1 MEIRL
6 DLIHGDC
13 LEKMKSIA
21 DKSIDLIICDLP
33 YGCLTNQTGSACAW
47 DIKIDL
53 TAFWIQVKRIRRSDS
68 TPTIHF
74 CNTKFGNDL
83 IESNK
88 DEFRY
93 DLVWSKSCAA
103 GFLLANKMP
112 LRSHEMIYIFSKK
125 GANYNRIDIKG
136 DFPKYENRNGK
147 SNVFSTLERKAT
159 DSSAPAMVGDGVRC
173 VKSVV
178 EVANKK
184 GRGNHPTQK
193 PEELYRWLIE
203 RYSNEGDT
211 VLDPT
216 AGSFTSVLTAYD
228 MNRNAIGIEMNE
240 AFYKKACGLVK
251 DNLDIL

>member
-21 DKSIDLIICDLP
+21 DKSIDLVLCDLP
-33 YGCLTNQTGSACAW
+33 YGCLTTGCAW

-74 CNTKFGNDL
+74 CNTMFGSQL
-83 IESNK
+83 IESNR
-88 DEFRY
+88 DEYRY
-93 DLVWSKSCAA
+93 DLVWSKSNAV
-103 GFLLANKMP
+103 GFLSANKMP

-147 SNVFSTLERKAT
+147 STVYQTREQVKEDIA
-159 DSSAPAMVGDGVRC
+159 VGDGVRC

-251 DNLDIL
+251 DNLDVL